1 MKYCNLLHLSESR
14 EARLWY
20 NCCHN
25 EAGRQ
30 YTNGVVVMTLKTFSD
45 AAKETLQH
53 YVYRLVDPRNGE
65 TFYVGRG
72 QGDRVFQHVAEL
84 IKSAG
89 RDEPDPK
96 FSRIIQIHGEGL
108 EVQHII
114 HRHGMC
120 LDTAKEVEAALIDAY
135 PGLTNRMGGAGS
147 NDRGVRH
154 ADQIIREHDA
164 PEFELKHKLILI
176 SIGKTYEER
185 GVYEA
190 VRGFWQMN
198 RSNARAHDLVLAR
211 VGRFVVGAYK
221 VEEWVDWAPGVFP
234 YDPEG
239 LNGRIGFVGTCADKD
254 IWNHYV
260 NKRVPD
266 NLLSKG
272 AANPFRY
279 LQPSCEGGESAE

>member
-1 MKYCNLLHLSESR
+1 MTTQSFPDL
-14 EARLWY
+14 AR
-20 NCCHN
+20 
-25 EAGRQ
+25 A
-30 YTNGVVVMTLKTFSD
+30 
-45 AAKETLQH
+45 TLQH
-53 YVYRLVDPRNGE
+53 YVYRLLDPRNGE

-72 QGDRVFQHVAEL
+72 QGDRVFQHAEGNVR
-84 IKSAG
+84 IAG
-89 RDEPDPK
+89 EDELDPK
-96 FSRIIQIHGEGL
+96 FSRINQIHAEGL

-114 HRHGMC
+114 HRHGMNP
-120 LDTAKEVEAALIDAY
+120 DTAKEVEAALIDAY

-164 PEFELKHKLILI
+164 PEFELKHPLILI

-190 VRGFWQMN
+190 VRGLWSMN
-198 RSNARAHDLVLAR
+198 RKRARENNLVLAR
-211 VGRFVVGAYK
+211 VGRFVVGVYK

-239 LNGRIGFVGTCADKD
+239 LDGRIGFIGTRADED

-260 NKRVPD
+260 NKRVPAI
-266 NLLSKG
+266 LLPKG
-272 AANPFRY
+272 AMNPFRY
-279 LQPSCEGGESAE
+279 LQPTSDGGYGEE

>member
-1 MKYCNLLHLSESR
+1 MASNS
-14 EARLWY
+14 
-20 NCCHN
+20 
-25 EAGRQ
+25 
-30 YTNGVVVMTLKTFSD
+30 FSD
-45 AAKETLQH
+45 AARETLQH

-72 QGDRVFQHVAEL
+72 QGDRVFQHVDGF
-84 IKSAG
+84 IRSAG
-89 RDEPDPK
+89 RDELDPK
-96 FSRIIQIHGEGL
+96 FSRINQIQAEGM

-114 HRHGMC
+114 HRHGMD
-120 LDTAKEVEAALIDAY
+120 LDTAREVEAALIDAY

-164 PEFELKHKLILI
+164 PEFKLKHKLIMI

-190 VRGFWQMN
+190 VRAVWNMDRDRA
-198 RSNARAHDLVLAR
+198 RSYDLVLAR

-221 VEEWVDWAPGVFP
+221 VEEWIDWAPNVFP

-239 LNGRIGFVGTCADKD
+239 LDGRIGFKGTPADKEVWD
-254 IWNHYV
+254 HYV
-260 NKRVPD
+260 NKRVPA
-266 NLLSKG
+266 NLLPRG
-272 AANPFRY
+272 AQRAFRY
-279 LQPSCEGGESAE
+279 LQPSADGGQSEE

>member
-1 MKYCNLLHLSESR
+1 
-14 EARLWY
+14 
-20 NCCHN
+20 
-25 EAGRQ
+25 
-30 YTNGVVVMTLKTFSD
+30 MTTQSFSD
-45 AAKETLQH
+45 LAKATLQH
-53 YVYRLVDPRNGE
+53 YVYRLLDPRNGE

-72 QGDRVFQHVAEL
+72 QDDRVFQHVEGNVRVAGNDEL
-84 IKSAG
+84 
-89 RDEPDPK
+89 DPK
-96 FSRIIQIHGEGL
+96 FSRINQIHAEGL

-114 HRHGMC
+114 HRHGMD

-147 NDRGVRH
+147 NDRGIRH

-164 PEFELKHKLILI
+164 PEFELKDPLILI

-190 VRGFWQMN
+190 VRGIWRMN
-198 RSNARAHDLVLAR
+198 RSKACEYDLVLAR

-221 VEEWVDWAPGVFP
+221 VDKWIDWAPGAFP

-239 LNGRIGFVGTCADKD
+239 LDGRIGFVGTRADKN

-260 NKRVPD
+260 NKRVPA
-266 NLLSKG
+266 NLLPKG
-272 AANPFRY
+272 AMNPFRY
-279 LQPSCEGGESAE
+279 LKPTSDGGYGEE